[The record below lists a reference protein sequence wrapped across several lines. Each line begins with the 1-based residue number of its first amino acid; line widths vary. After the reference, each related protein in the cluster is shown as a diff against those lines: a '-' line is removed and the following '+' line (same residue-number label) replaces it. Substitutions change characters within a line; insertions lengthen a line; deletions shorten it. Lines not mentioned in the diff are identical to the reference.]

1 MLALLPLVASRVRSD
16 PRKMSGAADL
26 GAGSI
31 DRRASIGAGP
41 AVVMGATLDWLA
53 ERSGL
58 RPEPPPPFGWV
69 TGLPPIVRGGGAG
82 VTLGNADGVVTTG
95 LALP

>member
-1 MLALLPLVASRVRSD
+1 MPMLALLPLVASRVRSD

-41 AVVMGATLDWLA
+41 AVVMGALA